1 MSASTKRAL
10 SLLLS
15 SAFLVGALI
24 IYAVFIRPE
33 YETIFRL
40 RGELVSKTN
49 LLQKQ
54 QQVMTQVQNL
64 IIQSKGAEKLSE
76 SLLLALPAEP
86 DVASVLSQI
95 NALSQLSGLAVQ
107 SIGLSHL
114 SIKSLSGKPSFAQ
127 GLGTLRLDLRLIGNY
142 GGLKKFLQALETNIR
157 LMDIKALR
165 LEAASKS
172 PTEDLFNYLLTVDT
186 YYQTK

>member
-1 MSASTKRAL
+1 MSASAKRAL

-15 SAFLVGALI
+15 AALLVGALV
-24 IYAVFIRPE
+24 IYAVLIRPE
-33 YETIFRL
+33 YAAILRL

-86 DVASVLSQI
+86 DVASVLTQI
-95 NALSQLSGLAVQ
+95 NALSQLSGLTAQ

-114 SIKSLSGKPSFAQ
+114 SIKSLPGKPSFAQ

-142 GGLKKFLQALETNIR
+142 GGLKEFLQALETNIR
-157 LMDIKALR
+157 LMDVKSLR
-165 LEAASKS
+165 LETAGK
-172 PTEDLFNYLLTVDT
+172 TVGEDLFNYLLTVDT